1 MGLTIHSL
9 KDLLQKLHEEY
20 LANLIMLSLNETY

>member
-9 KDLLQKLHEEY
+9 KDLPQKLHEEY
-20 LANLIMLSLNETY
+20 LANLIILSQNETY